1 MKTKQSTKHALWAS
15 VTAIALCMV
24 MLVGTTFAWF
34 TDTAST
40 GVNRIEAGNLKIK
53 LMYSKDMTSW
63 VEATADTPL
72 FDDNALWEPGYTQ
85 IAYLKVVN
93 TGSLALK
100 YDVTTNSYDKERG
113 KNAAGNL
120 FYIDQYLKV
129 VLAETETA
137 FENRSAAIAA
147 ISGSEK
153 FMAKELRISKDWT
166 VLEAGAES
174 QPFAVVVYMPTTVG
188 NEANN
193 VQSWRHPSLKGFG
206 LVVNATQATVESDSF
221 NNTYDENAPT
231 ITTTISFSSG
241 THKVTE
247 NMQAN
252 GSFGAVQ
259 AEGTAV
265 FTINADVYAVYANKA
280 AMAVEA
286 GGTSTVTINGGDFR
300 QVGVPDGEPCDLIYA
315 TEKATIII
323 NDGTFKATTPAN
335 TLNVLD
341 ANRGTAKIIVNGG
354 RFYKYDPSNPTL
366 GDNEI
371 FLGDDCTVSQDGD
384 WYVVTKS

>member
-1 MKTKQSTKHALWAS
+1 MKTKQTTKHALWAS

-40 GVNRIEAGNLKIK
+40 GINKIQAGNLDVE
-53 LMYSKDMTSW
+53 LMYSQDMKEWKKATS
-63 VEATADTPL
+63 DTPL

-85 IAYLKVVN
+85 VAYLKVVN
-93 TGSLALK
+93 AGNLALK
-100 YDVTTNSYDKERG
+100 YNVTTNNYDQERG
-113 KNAAGNL
+113 KNAAGAL
-120 FYIDQYLKV
+120 FYLDKYLKV
-129 VLAETETA
+129 GLTETQTA
-137 FENRSAAIAA
+137 FDSRSAAIAA
-147 ISGSEK
+147 ISSSEK
-153 FMAKELRISKDWT
+153 PMGKELCISDGWT
-166 VLEAGAES
+166 TLEAGKES
-174 QPFAVVVYMPTTVG
+174 NPFAVVVYMPTTVG

-193 VQSWRHPSLKGFG
+193 VQSWRKPSLKGFG

-221 NNTYDENAPT
+221 SNTYDKNAPT
-231 ITTTISFSSG
+231 IATTISFSSG
-241 THKVTE
+241 THEVTE

-259 AEGTAV
+259 AERTAQITV
-265 FTINADVYAVYANKA
+265 NADVYAVYANKA

-300 QVGVPDGEPCDLIYA
+300 QVGVPEGEPCDLIYA
-315 TEKATIII
+315 TDKSTIVI

-354 RFYKYDPSNPTL
+354 RFYKYDPSHPTL

-371 FLGDDCTVSQDGD
+371 SLGEGCKVTQDGD
-384 WYVVTKS
+384 WFVVTK

>member
-53 LMYSKDMTSW
+53 LMYSTDMTSW

-129 VLAETETA
+129 GLAETETA

-153 FMAKELRISKDWT
+153 SMAKELRISKDWT

-174 QPFAVVVYMPTTVG
+174 NPFAVVVYMPTTVG

-354 RFYKYDPSNPTL
+354 RFYKYDPSHPTL

-371 FLGDDCTVSQDGD
+371 SLGEGCNVTQDGD
-384 WYVVTKS
+384 WFVVTK